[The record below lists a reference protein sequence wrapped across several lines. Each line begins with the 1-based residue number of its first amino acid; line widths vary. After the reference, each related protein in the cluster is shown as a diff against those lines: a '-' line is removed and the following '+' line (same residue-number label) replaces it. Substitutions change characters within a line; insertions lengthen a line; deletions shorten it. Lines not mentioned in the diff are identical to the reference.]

1 MTDILIKSGNL
12 DTETDT
18 KRKHYYVGP
27 TGTVS
32 LDNEGRGLRYGA
44 GS

>member
-18 KRKHYYVGP
+18 KRKHYVGP

-32 LDNEGRGLRYGA
+32 RDNEGRGLRYGA